1 MTTTT
6 AALDAFFDVIDTPVG
21 PLFIGGSQRGIHRLD
36 FLPDERPSA
45 GAEQGHRV
53 REFEWSRACLER
65 ETGLPAVHDPHRA
78 SEAARQMR
86 EYFTGDRVTF
96 DLPLAPHGSEF
107 QRRVWA
113 ALLEIPPGETRSYGW
128 VAERIGR
135 PSASRAVGAANGQNP
150 IVIVV
155 PCHRVVGANGTLT
168 GYGGGL
174 DRKRWL
180 LEHETSS
187 LPLFASASRS

>member
-1 MTTTT
+1 M
-6 AALDAFFDVIDTPVG
+6 ALASAFFHVIETPVG
-21 PLFIGGSQRGIHRLD
+21 ALFIGGSERGIHRLD
-36 FLPDERPSA
+36 FLPDARRSA
-45 GAEQGHRV
+45 GSEGHRV
-53 REFEWSRACLER
+53 RELERSRERLER
-65 ETGLPAVHDPHRA
+65 ETGLPAAHDPERA
-78 SEAARQMR
+78 GEAARQMR
-86 EYFTGDRVTF
+86 EYFAGTRVTF

-107 QRRVWA
+107 QRKVWA
-113 ALLEIPPGETRSYGW
+113 TLMEIAPGETRSYGW
-128 VAERIGR
+128 VAGRIGQ

-174 DRKRWL
+174 HRKRWL

-187 LPLFASASRS
+187 LPLFASAGRP